1 MIAGTAL
8 RMRSCYSPL
17 HMPKN
22 IYLVEDDP
30 DIRTIVEFLLTE
42 RGFQVTNCPS
52 VAYFR
57 QRMDFI
63 LPDLI
68 ILDIMLPDGN
78 GLNLCRELK
87 TGSNTRHIPVVL
99 MSANINNK
107 LAARDSEAN
116 DFISKPFD
124 IDDFTNRVQQQIA

>member
-1 MIAGTAL
+1 MK
-8 RMRSCYSPL
+8 
-17 HMPKN
+17 KN

-30 DIRTIVEFLLTE
+30 DIRTIVEYLLD
-42 RGFQVTNCPS
+42 GLGLQVSGCPS
-52 VAYFR
+52 VNSFR
-57 QRMDFI
+57 QKMAVA

-78 GLNLCRELK
+78 GLQLCKELK
-87 TGSNTRHIPVVL
+87 SSEATQHIPILL

-107 LAARDSEAN
+107 MAAIDSEAN

-124 IDDFTNRVQQQIA
+124 IDDLTLRVQKQIA

>member
-1 MIAGTAL
+1 MG
-8 RMRSCYSPL
+8 
-17 HMPKN
+17 KN

-30 DIRTIVEFLLTE
+30 DIRTIVEYLLAE
-42 RGFQVTNCPS
+42 RGLQVTSCAS
-52 VAYFR
+52 IAYFK
-57 QRMDFI
+57 QQLSLT

-78 GLNLCRELK
+78 GLQLCHELK
-87 TGSNTRHIPVVL
+87 TGEHTRHIPVLL

-107 LAARDSEAN
+107 IAAQDSEAN

-124 IDDFTNRVQQQIA
+124 IDDFTTRVQQQIA